1 MHLFK
6 VGTFIEIIPVLLTL
20 RHKTNDMKKYFFL
33 SMIVALT
40 GLTTSAQSSF
50 KTNLENS
57 SQNYTRFALYPNPA
71 QGAATLNIDGFQG
84 PYIVKVFNSAG
95 TPVYQNKETRSAQL
109 PVMKW
114 QTGLY
119 YVFVTNE
126 KNELLYQDKLMVKS
140 Q

>member
-1 MHLFK
+1 
-6 VGTFIEIIPVLLTL
+6 
-20 RHKTNDMKKYFFL
+20 MKKYFFL

-50 KTNLENS
+50 FKANLEGS
-57 SQNYTRFALYPNPA
+57 TQNATRFALYPNPA
-71 QGAATLNIDGFQG
+71 QGSATLNIDGLQG

-95 TPVYQNKETRSAQL
+95 APVYQNKETRSVQL

-114 QTGLY
+114 QTGIY
-119 YVFVTNE
+119 FVIVTNE